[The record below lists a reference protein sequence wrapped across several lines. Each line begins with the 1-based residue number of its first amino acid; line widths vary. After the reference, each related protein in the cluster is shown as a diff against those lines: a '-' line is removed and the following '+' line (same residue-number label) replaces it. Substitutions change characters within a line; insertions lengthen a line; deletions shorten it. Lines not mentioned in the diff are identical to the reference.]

1 MSCADGRRK
10 AQSGQSLVEALVA
23 SALMGIAVVVGLTS
37 IQSAQKGA
45 QRAVQEAWA
54 QCAVRSVADAVQGS
68 RWESGSGAYAGV
80 RGVSVAVS
88 GPAGGSPGDLQ
99 TVTIVAVAP
108 GMRSP
113 LFRATLLKSF
123 ALQGQDP
130 FATAVPRINTGCP
143 AP

>member
-1 MSCADGRRK
+1 MSSAERDRA
-10 AQSGQSLVEALVA
+10 AQSGQSLVEALIA

-68 RWESGSGAYAGV
+68 RWESGPGAYAGV
-80 RGVSVAVS
+80 KGVAVTVS
-88 GPAGGSPGDLQ
+88 GPAGGSPGDVQ

-108 GMRSP
+108 GMHTQ

-130 FATAVPRINTGCP
+130 FATALPRINSGCP